1 MGTIAS
7 QQLSEDESDTKPKKY
22 NKVRFTHHFWR
33 DIASGASYASY
44 TSKTLTIGFGI
55 SLFQTLDSARL
66 QRHQSALGILYRRQ
80 LTALQ

>member
-1 MGTIAS
+1 MAY
-7 QQLSEDESDTKPKKY
+7 TKPKKY

-55 SLFQTLDSARL
+55 RL
-66 QRHQSALGILYRRQ
+66 LQNHKAKKHPLTDVRGVFGIGS
-80 LTALQ
+80 